1 MQRESDTTWT
11 MTTRK
16 SQSSEKMQTSAGEP
30 TSRNEDSA
38 RKIRN
43 RHRELAT
50 QESVK
55 AGDAASEPRG
65 KAESHEVRR
74 ESEGSQQR
82 KRSIQQ
88 RVFGARN
95 RDPIAAVDGEQGRQR
110 SCQPVGERKIH
121 QNRR

>member
-16 SQSSEKMQTSAGEP
+16 SKSSEKKQTSAGES
-30 TSRNEDSA
+30 TSRNQESA
-38 RKIRN
+38 RKMRN
-43 RHRELAT
+43 RHQELAT

-65 KAESHEVRR
+65 KSESREVRR
-74 ESEGSQQR
+74 ETEGSQQC

-88 RVFGARN
+88 RVLEARN
-95 RDPIAAVDGEQGRQR
+95 RDPIDSREDR
-110 SCQPVGERKIH
+110 ED
-121 QNRR
+121 